1 MTSTSVPP
9 QTTSSY
15 SRSDSGEER
24 RRETRQSEVT
34 ETRTTIED
42 EEPVADLAKGDKAVF
57 TKTVITEKE
66 EKMHKTEVG

>member
-1 MTSTSVPP
+1 MTSTSVP

-42 EEPVADLAKGDKAVF
+42 EEPVADKDKAVF

-66 EKMHKTEVG
+66 EKMHKTEVS